1 MTFRS
6 DSIYNS
12 KLISRAN
19 RLFIMAYSIVATT
32 AKGNTTNLLLKR
44 RVRNVNLS
52 LWRRESLAV
61 IKVALFKA
69 EQVN

>member
-19 RLFIMAYSIVATT
+19 RFFIMAYSIVANT

-52 LWRRESLAV
+52 LW
-61 IKVALFKA
+61 
-69 EQVN
+69 